1 MRRGL
6 LQPLSYSTLSTQ
18 GYIMKKLLLVLALT
32 GLLQG
37 CAVQMASS
45 AVGVVAGTA
54 IGVAKVPF
62 QVGGAVVDVVSG
74 D

>member
-1 MRRGL
+1 M
-6 LQPLSYSTLSTQ
+6 
-18 GYIMKKLLLVLALT
+18 MKKTLLLTVLLSSV
-32 GLLQG
+32 LLQG

>member
-1 MRRGL
+1 
-6 LQPLSYSTLSTQ
+6 
-18 GYIMKKLLLVLALT
+18 MKKFLLVLTLT

-37 CAVQMASS
+37 CAVQMAST

>member
-1 MRRGL
+1 
-6 LQPLSYSTLSTQ
+6 
-18 GYIMKKLLLVLALT
+18 MKKCLLVFVLIS
-32 GLLQG
+32 LLQG
-37 CAVQMASS
+37 CAVQMAST

-74 D
+74 N

>member
-1 MRRGL
+1 
-6 LQPLSYSTLSTQ
+6 
-18 GYIMKKLLLVLALT
+18 MKKLLLVLALT